1 MRFCRQL
8 GEGLSPRLRGA
19 PRAVVGAPG
28 WVHPPPQTPSP
39 QAQRE
44 VVNAAGPGLPAQP
57 RWPEKHLEVL
67 GELQCPSQCSVSSI
81 KGLEQILDLRQC
93 KITVS
98 SEEACPWPQT
108 LT

>member
-1 MRFCRQL
+1 MFISSEQL
-8 GEGLSPRLRGA
+8 RVLPPTPRGSQGNGG
-19 PRAVVGAPG
+19 RAG
-28 WVHPPPQTPSP
+28 WVRTPPQTRSP

-44 VVNAAGPGLPAQP
+44 AVNAAGPGLPAWP

-67 GELQCPSQCSVSSI
+67 GELQHPSQCSISFR
-81 KGLEQILDLRQC
+81 KGLEQILDLRQR